1 MFGDSNP
8 PSTVAAAEDAS
19 SGSTGTIAVWAV
31 ILIVIGGCCCLC
43 LCFVALCVCCDST
56 RSMDSQVVSTQHQLG
71 VNSSS
76 NIPSSAPT
84 ATADGK
90 EAGVEMTGGH
100 ALPTQG
106 GGTAGGDVTVD
117 GQDTN

>member
-8 PSTVAAAEDAS
+8 ISTVAAAGNES

-31 ILIVIGGCCCLC
+31 VLIVIGGCCCLC

-100 ALPTQG
+100 ALPTWEE
-106 GGTAGGDVTVD
+106 TVG